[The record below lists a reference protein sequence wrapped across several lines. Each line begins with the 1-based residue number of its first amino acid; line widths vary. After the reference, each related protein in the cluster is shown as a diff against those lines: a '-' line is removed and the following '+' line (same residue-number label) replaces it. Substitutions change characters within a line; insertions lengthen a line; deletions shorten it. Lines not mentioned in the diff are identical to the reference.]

1 MVFWIS
7 WQSFFNTITQ
17 NLRRIFWVFVRVKKS
32 NTWIPIALPIET
44 RWLFFRACFNLY
56 PDPWGFMI
64 QFDAFF
70 FLDGLVQPP
79 TINEAMLFEVWGS
92 YRRKKSFF
100 LPWSHVHWSTQKKQR
115 AWIFCPCVCMDTS
128 MWCGALVD
136 FVEFNMLFGFQYSS
150 LNVSCQP

>member
-44 RWLFFRACFNLY
+44 RWLFFLACFNLY

-70 FLDGLVQPP
+70 FLNGLVQPP
-79 TINEAMLFEVWGS
+79 TTNEAMLFEVWGS
-92 YRRKKSFF
+92 YRRKKSCFF
-100 LPWSHVHWSTQKKQR
+100 AVITCTLKYPKKTTCLNFLSMCLYGHFNVVWSSCGFCWIQHVV
-115 AWIFCPCVCMDTS
+115 WISV
-128 MWCGALVD
+128 
-136 FVEFNMLFGFQYSS
+136 FQF
-150 LNVSCQP
+150 